1 MFKEEE
7 YDKNLVKISHK
18 NVLINRIV
26 LIVCFLSSILIA
38 YVTNNRFGNYVP
50 IMVIAIIEWY
60 RSYTRETRSYYGLC
74 RLLIYILLISLWIV
88 FVLKLII
95 ELIFLLIGYRDIKIG
110 KIENLFP
117 YALMFMTFARSKQD
131 MDLNDKRRYIIHLL
145 YDIPAFLIVILLK
158 LLNNPLNSLYSQ
170 ITEYAYIG
178 CFPTSGDVIQLNNIG
193 IKYVVNMCAEYK
205 GPLKTYS
212 KYGIEQ
218 LYLPTIDSTA
228 PSLKSIEKAI
238 EFLHQAYIK
247 KEKMFIHCKCGMAR
261 SATILFCHLVA
272 NEHFSPEDAIKLI
285 KQKRP
290 EVTTTI
296 TDYTNVQTFLFSLKK
311 INFNKNE

>member
-1 MFKEEE
+1 M
-7 YDKNLVKISHK
+7 L
-18 NVLINRIV
+18 
-26 LIVCFLSSILIA
+26 
-38 YVTNNRFGNYVP
+38 
-50 IMVIAIIEWY
+50 IAIIEWY

-74 RLLIYILLISLWIV
+74 RLLIYILIISLWIV
-88 FVLKLII
+88 FILKLII
-95 ELIFLLIGYRDIKIG
+95 KLIFLLFGYNHIELG
-110 KIENLFP
+110 KVENLFP
-117 YALMFMTFARSKQD
+117 YGLMFMTFARSQQD

-170 ITEYAYIG
+170 ITEYSYIG
-178 CFPTSGDVIQLNNIG
+178 CLPTSNDVIQLNRIG

-205 GPLKTYS
+205 GPIKTYQ
-212 KYGIEQ
+212 KYGIQE

-238 EFLHQAYIK
+238 EFLHQAYLK

-261 SATILFCHLVA
+261 SATILFCHLIA
-272 NEHFSPEDAIKLI
+272 NEHFSPENAIKLI

-290 EVTTTI
+290 EVTTTL
-296 TDYTNVQTFLFSLKK
+296 TDYTNVQIFLSSLK
-311 INFNKNE
+311 NRQ